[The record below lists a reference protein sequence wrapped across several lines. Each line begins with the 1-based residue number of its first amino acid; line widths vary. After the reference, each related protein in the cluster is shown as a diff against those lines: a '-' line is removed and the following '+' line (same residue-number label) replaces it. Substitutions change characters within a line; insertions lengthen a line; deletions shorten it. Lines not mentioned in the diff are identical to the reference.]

1 MFNDSIADLLTR
13 VRNAANAGHEK
24 VVVPY
29 SKAKESIA
37 RIIVSEGFLSGVEV
51 VGTGKEKALAI
62 DLKYRDDG
70 SPTFSSLQR
79 VSKLGRRVYLKNK
92 EIGASRQG
100 MGVSIISTSKGIM
113 KDVDAKRM
121 GLGGEVICSVW

>member
-24 VVVPY
+24 VVVPH
-29 SKAKESIA
+29 SKAKESVA
-37 RIIVSEGFLSGVEV
+37 RIIVSEGFLSGIEV
-51 VGTGKEKALAI
+51 VGTGKEKALVI

-70 SPTFSSLQR
+70 SPIFSNLQR
-79 VSKLGRRVYLKNK
+79 VSKLGRRIYLKNK
-92 EIGASRQG
+92 EIGANRQG

-121 GLGGEVICSVW
+121 GLGGEVICSIW